1 MLQVWG
7 EALKVLPARDGVPTL
22 MAMCTIGVAR
32 QEGLLVEGTSGGGGG
47 AGEVEGGGGA
57 HAAPTL
63 EAIRSM
69 AVVGGGGGG
78 SSSSTSAAAAIGDKW
93 PQYVIALRA
102 WRASRQEWVEKTL
115 AQRVHERQHM
125 NEVRTPL
132 PPSLPTFHLRAL
144 VLLGF
149 ACSFALSLTPCPC
162 PRATH
167 RCARYVTESS
177 ERSISATA
185 SRIRCVHP
193 SKQAAIIASA

>member
-32 QEGLLVEGTSGGGGG
+32 QDGLLVEGTSGGGGG
-47 AGEVEGGGGA
+47 GGEVEGGGAAG
-57 HAAPTL
+57 APTL

-69 AVVGGGGGG
+69 AVVVGGGGG

-125 NEVRTPL
+125 NEVRTPF
-132 PPSLPTFHLRAL
+132 PPSPPSTFALAL
-144 VLLGF
+144 VLLGLSL
-149 ACSFALSLTPCPC
+149 AFALADALPLPVCHTG
-162 PRATH
+162 AVGT
-167 RCARYVTESS
+167 
-177 ERSISATA
+177 
-185 SRIRCVHP
+185 
-193 SKQAAIIASA
+193 